1 MNLAHLMEER
11 MEIDRR
17 HKTARLGEHVP
28 GFRGYGSGH
37 YRETDLQLRRVLAGE
52 MEKVRDRLAAFIAGT
67 ELGERQDDFAGAL
80 RETAALKDELSPP
93 EGATAPD
100 VPDDEEN
107 LLDFDLALLENIAA
121 LNTPMERL
129 ERAGTG
135 ADLDGGLEQY
145 LLGLAEIFRLFR
157 RRSRLLSGEGEQD
170 Q

>member
-1 MNLAHLMEER
+1 MEER

-52 MEKVRDRLAAFIAGT
+52 MEKVRDRLAAFLAGR
-67 ELGERQDDFAGAL
+67 ELGERQEDFAVAL
-80 RETAALKDELSPP
+80 RETAALKDELAPP
-93 EGATAPD
+93 EGAAETEAP
-100 VPDDEEN
+100 EEEES

-121 LNTPMERL
+121 LNTPLERL
-129 ERAGTG
+129 ERARSG

-157 RRSRLLSGEGEQD
+157 RRSRLLAGEGEQD